1 HQHDS
6 GGAVV
11 DARGIAS
18 RHRAVLLERRAQ
30 LGDGFV
36 GGTLADVLVLGDDR
50 LAFPGHDRYG
60 SDLVLELARLLG
72 SLGLVL
78 RGDREP
84 VLLLTGDLPL
94 AGDVLG
100 CRAHVVAVEGV
111 PQAIFDHRV
120 DELQVAHLGA
130 FPQVRTVWRLAHAF
144 LAAGEDDVGRAE
156 LNLLR
161 PERNR
166 PEARS
171 AELVHAPGR
180 AINGDAGR
188 DRGLPRGVLTGA
200 GREDL
205 AHDDLVHIAGLDPC
219 SINGSPDGYF
229 AKLVRWQT
237 CERAVERSHWRAS
250 GARDDDCRIVCAH
263 YASPG

>member
-100 CRAHVVAVEGV
+100 CRAHVVAVAGV
-111 PQAIFDHRV
+111 PHAIFAQRV
-120 DELQVAHLGA
+120 DDRRAAQLRA
-130 FPQVRTVWRLAHAF
+130 FTRLPT
-144 LAAGEDDVGRAE
+144 D
-156 LNLLR
+156 
-161 PERNR
+161 
-166 PEARS
+166 
-171 AELVHAPGR
+171 
-180 AINGDAGR
+180 
-188 DRGLPRGVLTGA
+188 
-200 GREDL
+200 
-205 AHDDLVHIAGLDPC
+205 
-219 SINGSPDGYF
+219 
-229 AKLVRWQT
+229 
-237 CERAVERSHWRAS
+237 
-250 GARDDDCRIVCAH
+250 
-263 YASPG
+263 